1 MPRKYTRKDK
11 INNKEEIKEST
22 KNTQRKYS
30 ESFGIKSIVLNDKQK
45 EFYDVIN
52 NNIITFCKSPAGCV
66 DADTEYLSPDGWKKI
81 SEYDGTDFVLQ
92 FDSYSKEASFVK
104 PLEYVKKPCD
114 TFYHFKTDR
123 SIDQMLSE
131 EHEIAYVTSKGRVKK
146 TPLKNFLKMSSY
158 TKAPFSFKFKGKS
171 LGLKEN
177 DIRLGVA
184 IKADGYIK
192 HTGICTF
199 RLKKERKISRLQ
211 NLLNQLKISF
221 KIRSEVKTGFTVITF
236 YTKHTKTYKEWMFC
250 SEQDASI
257 IFDEYKYWDGDSN
270 PQGNRLSRI
279 TFKSKEDADAIQFIQ
294 TRCGY
299 RSTLATVVR
308 DRIWYSNGK
317 KYEYINNTLYT
328 VTPTKVTEMS
338 LRPVNRSTGKIT
350 EPSIVKYG
358 DGFKYCFTVPSGYLV
373 LRRNDKIFITGNSGK
388 SFTALYY
395 AVQNYLLNSSDD
407 IIVIRTP
414 VENNSDK
421 IGFLPD
427 TLEAKLEPHF
437 ASAKNILETLL
448 TKGKVECDLG
458 KRIHFKVP
466 NYMLGSTLDNS
477 VVIIDEAQA
486 LQPLILKLLLE
497 RVGINTKVIVL
508 GDPTQLYVNDRS
520 RNALSDAINRFCRT
534 NHEGS
539 VVPKYDNIGYFEFN
553 IDDVVRS
560 DIVKTVITAYSGD

>member
-30 ESFGIKSIVLNDKQK
+30 ESFGIKSIALNDKQK

-52 NNIITFCKSPAGCV
+52 NNIITFCKSPAGC
-66 DADTEYLSPDGWKKI
+66 
-81 SEYDGTDFVLQ
+81 
-92 FDSYSKEASFVK
+92 
-104 PLEYVKKPCD
+104 
-114 TFYHFKTDR
+114 
-123 SIDQMLSE
+123 
-131 EHEIAYVTSKGRVKK
+131 
-146 TPLKNFLKMSSY
+146 
-158 TKAPFSFKFKGKS
+158 GKS
-171 LGLKEN
+171 L
-177 DIRLGVA
+177 
-184 IKADGYIK
+184 
-192 HTGICTF
+192 
-199 RLKKERKISRLQ
+199 
-211 NLLNQLKISF
+211 
-221 KIRSEVKTGFTVITF
+221 
-236 YTKHTKTYKEWMFC
+236 
-250 SEQDASI
+250 
-257 IFDEYKYWDGDSN
+257 
-270 PQGNRLSRI
+270 
-279 TFKSKEDADAIQFIQ
+279 
-294 TRCGY
+294 
-299 RSTLATVVR
+299 
-308 DRIWYSNGK
+308 
-317 KYEYINNTLYT
+317 
-328 VTPTKVTEMS
+328 
-338 LRPVNRSTGKIT
+338 
-350 EPSIVKYG
+350 
-358 DGFKYCFTVPSGYLV
+358 
-373 LRRNDKIFITGNSGK
+373 
-388 SFTALYY
+388 TALYY